1 MDEVAT
7 AKEFLVVRSNR
18 KAKSDP
24 QKIDRRSSLFF
35 QFNEHPFTTFLLSH
49 RSLTVVSHRPTFA
62 ALRDHLGYLENG

>member
-35 QFNEHPFTTFLLSH
+35 QSMN
-49 RSLTVVSHRPTFA
+49 VK
-62 ALRDHLGYLENG
+62 N